1 MKREDTLRN
10 IRLLIP
16 AYNVAAYLAELLE
29 EALKYIPAQDIIVV
43 DDGSTDRTSQIARR
57 FGVELLTHEK
67 NQGKGAALLN
77 GFNYLI
83 KRGVEWVITID
94 GDMQHDPAMLPDFI
108 AKAESGEYDIVIGAR
123 RLAGNMPWD
132 RRFSNWSTSR
142 ILLLVTGRKIK
153 DSQCGYRLIRC
164 SLLRSLIPPFSP
176 LNKGGRGDQWSRGYE
191 FETECLLKLSRAGAE
206 FGWIDIPTHYKGA
219 PSSINRFKDTLRFLK
234 VVIRFV
240 LPLTPLRRWQ

>member
-1 MKREDTLRN
+1 MKREDTHRN

-16 AYNVAAYLAELLE
+16 AYNVAANLGDLIE
-29 EALKYIPAQDIIVV
+29 EALKYIPAQNIIVV

-57 FGVELLTHEK
+57 FGVELLSHDK

-108 AKAESGEYDIVIGAR
+108 AKAESGRYDIVIGAR

-132 RRFSNWSTSR
+132 RRFSNWSTSW
-142 ILLLVTGRKIK
+142 LLSLVTGRKIK
-153 DSQCGYRLIRC
+153 DSQSGYRLIRC
-164 SLLRSLIPPFSP
+164 SLLKAIELQSS
-176 LNKGGRGDQWSRGYE
+176 GYE

-234 VVIRFV
+234 IVVRFV
-240 LPLTPLRRWQ
+240 LFRR